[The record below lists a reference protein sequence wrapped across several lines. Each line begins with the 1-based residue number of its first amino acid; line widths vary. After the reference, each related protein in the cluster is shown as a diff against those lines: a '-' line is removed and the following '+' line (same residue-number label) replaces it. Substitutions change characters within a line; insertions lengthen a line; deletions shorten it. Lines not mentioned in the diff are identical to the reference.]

1 MGRINNQILGVKGL
15 KRTISFE
22 MEIITKK
29 VPEGKKIDEF
39 RTTYC
44 IWTLSDLKNFP

>member
-1 MGRINNQILGVKGL
+1 
-15 KRTISFE
+15 

-39 RTTYC
+39 RTTYY